1 MNHLS
6 FRKLNKIQENR
17 KFKDENDFNRCQ
29 SNPTPNGDGLYF
41 SHVKKAIR
49 DADWTYRFLHMWNIN
64 IEFYLIRLSHKIL
77 SIYVIN
83 TTYMLG
89 KNAEWNLQIVW
100 QYEIISLHFTR
111 YKLFQFQWSVICI
124 KKTMCSTIRELEVSR

>member
-17 KFKDENDFNRCQ
+17 KFKDENDFNRRQ

-49 DADWTYRFLHMWNIN
+49 DADWTYRFFHM
-64 IEFYLIRLSHKIL
+64 
-77 SIYVIN
+77 
-83 TTYMLG
+83 
-89 KNAEWNLQIVW
+89 
-100 QYEIISLHFTR
+100 
-111 YKLFQFQWSVICI
+111 
-124 KKTMCSTIRELEVSR
+124 